1 MAVPRPIVTLLL
13 LSLALAPACSH
24 PPRPVTAAKPAT
36 PPPGTPQEA
45 AAPATPA
52 PGDGNPKPEPAR
64 GSKVIVVDS
73 GDDAAAHPKTLVEAA
88 HEERER
94 RAHARE
100 PVAVIT
106 NKSLPHSKGQLT
118 YAQPTTKAAA
128 AKGEKGKEK
137 AAGETRDEAYWRK
150 RGLDI
155 RQRWHDAADQISK
168 LEQEVA
174 DWRRRFYSQDDP
186 AVRDAQVKPEWDRA
200 LDQLQHKKEE
210 VVSTRH
216 ELDAYLDEGRQA
228 GALPGWLREGADLE
242 PAQPKPPAASTEA
255 IEPPQFTERPVIERP
270 PS

>member
-1 MAVPRPIVTLLL
+1 
-13 LSLALAPACSH
+13 
-24 PPRPVTAAKPAT
+24 
-36 PPPGTPQEA
+36 
-45 AAPATPA
+45 
-52 PGDGNPKPEPAR
+52 
-64 GSKVIVVDS
+64 
-73 GDDAAAHPKTLVEAA
+73 
-88 HEERER
+88 
-94 RAHARE
+94 
-100 PVAVIT
+100 VIT